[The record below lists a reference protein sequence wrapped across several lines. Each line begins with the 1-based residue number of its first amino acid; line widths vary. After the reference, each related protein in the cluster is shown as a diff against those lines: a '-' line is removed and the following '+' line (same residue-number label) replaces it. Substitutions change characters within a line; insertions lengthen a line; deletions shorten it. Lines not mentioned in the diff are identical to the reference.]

1 MRKATSRK
9 VAIWSVTVSLF
20 LLAAGAA
27 AAWYVHVLQGRV
39 SWALADNVTSIR
51 AALRLQLAIREL
63 RNSLDQYDIAHD
75 RAFLERALA
84 QQGGV
89 EQAAAQVTHFASTD
103 YEFGIVAKMNAGLK
117 RFFKQLHEADE
128 LSRYKAAPEA
138 ATAPAVAAKAD
149 DQILV
154 DDVLPYIKS
163 YLDFNESELA
173 ERSRDN
179 EAMASWLAVALVVL
193 GIGGAAAGAAA
204 GYGLARGIRRTA
216 YQLTIPLRDV
226 AGRLNQVVGP
236 VEIDEQPEFED
247 LEAVL
252 KQIAAEVNSVIE
264 KFHATHRQVIRSDQL
279 AALGQLAAGLA
290 HELHN
295 PLMSMKILVQS
306 ARSED
311 ATALDGHDLR
321 VLDEEIT
328 RLQNLLQSFLTF
340 ARPAKLERSEV
351 DLRLVISQTVT
362 ILTARAA
369 RRHVSISCCM
379 PKKPLLIN
387 ADEAQL
393 RQVVLNLLLN
403 ALDAV
408 SDNGTIWVELGSGS
422 RLPPHALNGAGP
434 EQGVF
439 LSIAD
444 NGRGLPE
451 ADVERL
457 FEPFFSTKET
467 GLGLGLAIC
476 RRIVESHG
484 GAIDASPRP
493 GSGAVF
499 IVFLPATSQAGGPAP
514 PSPIEQPVL
523 PALVT
528 EGAIHA

>member
-1 MRKATSRK
+1 VRNATSHK
-9 VAIWSVTVSLF
+9 VAVWSITASVL

-27 AAWYVHVLQGRV
+27 GAWYVHILQGRV

-51 AALRLQLAIREL
+51 AALKLELAIREL
-63 RNSLDQYDIAHD
+63 RNVLDQLNISHD
-75 RAFLERALA
+75 RAYLDRALA
-84 QQGGV
+84 QQHDV
-89 EQAAAQVTHFASTD
+89 EQAAGQVTHFASTE
-103 YEFGIVAKMNAGLK
+103 YEYGIVGKMNDGLK
-117 RFFKQLHEADE
+117 RFFKQLHELPAP
-128 LSRYKAAPEA
+128 AAGA
-138 ATAPAVAAKAD
+138 AGATATAKVD
-149 DQILV
+149 DRVLV
-154 DDVLPYIKS
+154 NDVLPYIKN
-163 YLDFNESELA
+163 YLDFNEAELA
-173 ERSRDN
+173 DRSRDN
-179 EAMASWLAVALVVL
+179 EAMASWLALTLAIL

-204 GYGLARGIRRTA
+204 GFGLARGIRRTV

-236 VEIDEQPEFED
+236 VTIDEQPEFED
-247 LEAVL
+247 LEQVL
-252 KQIAAEVNSVIE
+252 QKIAAEVNSVIE

-306 ARSED
+306 ARTEG
-311 ATALDGHDLR
+311 APALDSLDLR
-321 VLDEEIT
+321 VLDEEIA

-362 ILTARAA
+362 ILAARAA
-369 RRHVSISCCM
+369 RRHVSIPCSL
-379 PKKPLLIN
+379 PGKPVLIN

-408 SDNGTIWVELGSGS
+408 ADNGTIWVELGSGS
-422 RLPPHALNGAGP
+422 RLPPHEP
-434 EQGVF
+434 DPPVPVQGIV
-439 LSIAD
+439 LSVAD
-444 NGRGLPE
+444 NGRGLP
-451 ADVERL
+451 DMDPERI

-484 GAIDASPRP
+484 GAIDVSRRP
-493 GSGAVF
+493 GGGAIF
-499 IVFLPATSQAGGPAP
+499 IVFLPATSPRGPVT
-514 PSPIEQPVL
+514 PIVESFVA
-523 PALVT
+523 PALET
-528 EGAIHA
+528 EGASHA

>member
-1 MRKATSRK
+1 VRSATSRK
-9 VAIWSVTVSLF
+9 VAAWSIAASLF

-27 AAWYVHVLQGRV
+27 GAWYVHVLQGRV

-51 AALRLQLAIREL
+51 SALKLELAIREL
-63 RNSLDQYDIAHD
+63 RNALDQFNIAHD
-75 RAFLERALA
+75 HAILDRALA
-84 QQGGV
+84 QQADV
-89 EQAAAQVTHFASTD
+89 EQAAGQVTHFASTE
-103 YEFGIVAKMNAGLK
+103 YEFGIVGKLNDGLN
-117 RFFKQLHEADE
+117 RFFNQLHE
-128 LSRYKAAPEA
+128 LAAPAQGTAASA
-138 ATAPAVAAKAD
+138 ATARAD
-149 DQILV
+149 DTILV
-154 DDVLPYIKS
+154 NDVLPHIKN
-163 YLDFNESELA
+163 YLDFNEGELA
-173 ERSRDN
+173 DRSRDN
-179 EAMASWLAVALVVL
+179 EAMASWLAATLAIL

-204 GYGLARGIRRTA
+204 GFGLARGIRRTA

-236 VEIDEQPEFED
+236 VTIDEHPEFED

-252 KQIAAEVNSVIE
+252 KKIAAEVNSVIE
-264 KFHATHRQVIRSDQL
+264 KFHATHREVIRSDQL

-306 ARSED
+306 ARSEG
-311 ATALDGHDLR
+311 AAALDSSDLR
-321 VLDEEIT
+321 VLDEEIA

-351 DLRLVISQTVT
+351 DLRRIISQTVT
-362 ILTARAA
+362 IVSARAA
-369 RRHVSISCCM
+369 RRHVTISSCM

-387 ADEAQL
+387 GDEAQL

-408 SDNGTIWVELGSGS
+408 ADKGTIWVEVGLGS
-422 RLPPHALNGAGP
+422 RLPPHEPDGALP
-434 EQGVF
+434 VQGIF

-451 ADVERL
+451 TDPERI

-493 GSGAVF
+493 AGGAVF
-499 IVFLPATSQAGGPAP
+499 IVFLPATTLAGAPAP
-514 PSPIEQPVL
+514 PIEPL
-523 PALVT
+523 AEPALVT
-528 EGAIHA
+528 ESAIHA

>member
-1 MRKATSRK
+1 MRNATSRK
-9 VAIWSVTVSLF
+9 VAVWSVTASLV

-51 AALRLQLAIREL
+51 AALKLELTIREL
-63 RNSLDQYDIAHD
+63 RNSLDQYNIAHD
-75 RAFLERALA
+75 REFLDRALA
-84 QQGGV
+84 QQGTV
-89 EQAAAQVTHFASTD
+89 EQAAWQVTRFASTE
-103 YEFGIVAKMNAGLK
+103 YEFGFVGKMNDGLT
-117 RFFKQLHEADE
+117 RFFKQLHEVNE
-128 LSRYKAAPEA
+128 PNGKEA
-138 ATAPAVAAKAD
+138 ATAGVTEAD
-149 DQILV
+149 DRILV
-154 DDVLPYIKS
+154 NDVLPYIKS
-163 YLDFNESELA
+163 YLDFNEAELA
-173 ERSRDN
+173 DRSRDN

-193 GIGGAAAGAAA
+193 GVGGAAAGAAA
-204 GYGLARGIRRTA
+204 GYGLARGMRRTA

-252 KQIAAEVNSVIE
+252 KKIAAEVNSVIE

-306 ARSED
+306 ARTED
-311 ATALDGHDLR
+311 AAALDSNDLR

-340 ARPAKLERSEV
+340 ARPARLERSEV

-369 RRHVSISCCM
+369 RRHVSIPCCM
-379 PKKPLLIN
+379 SKKPLLIN

-403 ALDAV
+403 SLDGV
-408 SDNGTIWVELGSGS
+408 SDNGTIWVELGFGS
-422 RLPPHALNGAGP
+422 RLPPHALNGDGP

-439 LSIAD
+439 LSVAD

-451 ADVERL
+451 TDPGRI

-484 GAIDASPRP
+484 GAIDAAPCA
-493 GSGAVF
+493 GGGAVF
-499 IVFLPATSQAGGPAP
+499 IVFLPATSQAGAHA
-514 PSPIEQPVL
+514 PIEPPAL
-523 PALVT
+523 PALVA
-528 EGAIHA
+528 EGATHA

>member
-1 MRKATSRK
+1 VRSATSRK
-9 VAIWSVTVSLF
+9 VAAWSIAASLF

-27 AAWYVHVLQGRV
+27 GAWYVHVLQGRV

-51 AALRLQLAIREL
+51 SALKLELAIREL
-63 RNSLDQYDIAHD
+63 RNALDQFNIAHD
-75 RAFLERALA
+75 HAILDRALA
-84 QQGGV
+84 QQADV

-103 YEFGIVAKMNAGLK
+103 YEFGIVGKMNDGLK
-117 RFFKQLHEADE
+117 LFFKQLHE
-128 LSRYKAAPEA
+128 LAAPVQGTA
-138 ATAPAVAAKAD
+138 ATAKAD
-149 DQILV
+149 DTIL
-154 DDVLPYIKS
+154 DNDVLPYIKS
-163 YLDFNESELA
+163 YLDFNERELA
-173 ERSRDN
+173 DRSRDN
-179 EAMASWLAVALVVL
+179 EAMASWLAVTLAIL

-204 GYGLARGIRRTA
+204 GFGLARGIRRTA

-236 VEIDEQPEFED
+236 VTIDEHPEFED

-252 KQIAAEVNSVIE
+252 KKIASEVNSVIE
-264 KFHATHRQVIRSDQL
+264 KFHATHREVIRSDQL

-306 ARSED
+306 ARSEG
-311 ATALDGHDLR
+311 AAALDSSDLR
-321 VLDEEIT
+321 VLDEEIA

-351 DLRLVISQTVT
+351 DLRRIISQTVT
-362 ILTARAA
+362 ILSARAA
-369 RRHVSISCCM
+369 RRHVTISCCM

-387 ADEAQL
+387 GDEAQL

-408 SDNGTIWVELGSGS
+408 ADKGTIWVEVGSGS
-422 RLPPHALNGAGP
+422 RLPPHEPDGTLP
-434 EQGVF
+434 VQGIF

-451 ADVERL
+451 TDPERV

-484 GAIDASPRP
+484 GAIDASARP
-493 GSGAVF
+493 GGGAVF
-499 IVFLPATSQAGGPAP
+499 IVFLPATSFAGGVAL
-514 PSPIEQPVL
+514 PIESL
-523 PALVT
+523 AEPALVT